1 MQPDMDPSNFGVDEH
16 GNTVLMDFGEIA
28 MLPESLAAY
37 VLLSNDGLAVIA
49 RSLGLSN
56 SNVAS
61 MTVIS
66 SCLWM
71 VSDSKLGAVI
81 YVVY

>member
-1 MQPDMDPSNFGVDEH
+1 FGVDKH
-16 GNTVLMDFGEIA
+16 RNMVLMDFGEIV
-28 MLPESLAAY
+28 MLLESFAAY
-37 VLLSNDGLAVIA
+37 ALPSNNSLAVIA
-49 RSLGLSN
+49 RSLGLLN

-71 VSDSKLGAVI
+71 VSDSKLGTSTCT
-81 YVVY
+81 